1 MISWSSTEKQL
12 KYIIEHDMATSLTT
26 KVLNQMK
33 LSENVCVTVVA
44 TYSVLHYE
52 RKKSRQTPASTKA
65 SGSQEYWSSLS
76 WGGMWHGSSPT
87 INLINTLRDL
97 KQKNTVN
104 NDWKMAGKGGWTTF
118 YCVICAVTYDTCFPF
133 PSVYLSFKNWCSVLK
148 CTMCNL

>member
-26 KVLNQMK
+26 KVLNQII

-44 TYSVLHYE
+44 TYSVLNNYE
-52 RKKSRQTPASTKA
+52 RKKSCQTPGSTKA

-97 KQKNTVN
+97 KQKTQ
-104 NDWKMAGKGGWTTF
+104 
-118 YCVICAVTYDTCFPF
+118 
-133 PSVYLSFKNWCSVLK
+133 
-148 CTMCNL
+148 